1 MWELVVLDAFAQVAS
16 VRHEV
21 PLPSGKRPDL
31 LVDYQSAAGAKLLVV
46 GDILTVSDK
55 GLDENNPVDVLFEH
69 TPVIARKHG
78 VDPVKLAYKINGR
91 PTGKRG
97 QVKVQLALPN
107 RGQMIALLHSEVV
120 PWIKAINTNPHQKD
134 TFKPLDENLDFSITY
149 DPAQTSTMGSYT
161 SYDVAPSKE
170 VNPLYK
176 ALKAKTEQ
184 LEGVTEGAF
193 KFLVAW

>member
-1 MWELVVLDAFAQVAS
+1 
-16 VRHEV
+16 
-21 PLPSGKRPDL
+21 
-31 LVDYQSAAGAKLLVV
+31 
-46 GDILTVSDK
+46 
-55 GLDENNPVDVLFEH
+55 
-69 TPVIARKHG
+69 
-78 VDPVKLAYKINGR
+78 
-91 PTGKRG
+91 
-97 QVKVQLALPN
+97 
-107 RGQMIALLHSEVV
+107 MIALLHSEVV